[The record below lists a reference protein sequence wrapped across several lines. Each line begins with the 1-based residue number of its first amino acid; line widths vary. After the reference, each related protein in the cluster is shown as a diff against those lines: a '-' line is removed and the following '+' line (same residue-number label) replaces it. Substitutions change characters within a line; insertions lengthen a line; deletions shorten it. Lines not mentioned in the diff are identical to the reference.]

1 MFSVLGA
8 GVAGL
13 CAATALAE
21 RGARVEVIDP
31 SPDPTGASWY
41 AGGMLAP
48 FCEGEAAP
56 QEVVVAGQAARD
68 W

>member
-1 MFSVLGA
+1 MISVLGA

-21 RGARVEVIDP
+21 AGHAVEVIAPRDAP
-31 SPDPTGASWY
+31 PPVSEL

-48 FCEGEAAP
+48 FCEGAHA
-56 QEVVVAGQAARD
+56 
-68 W
+68 